1 MILKTV
7 FFYLF
12 SSSALFIYGIGVKNI
27 LTQAIDAKTTF
38 FTMLRSLITVI
49 FSVLFVRII
58 TSLFLVPY
66 GLSEMYPFFCIIFT
80 LIFSLLARLLFL
92 QLMTIETSEFAMTF
106 CSIMI
111 AVNEAYSLWE
121 AIITGMLC
129 ILAFYIIQPLIFI
142 VRWRTSYSQLNIDFK
157 GGALIFISIALLLLI
172 LFAINLS
179 WLNFGVL

>member
-1 MILKTV
+1 MLLKTV

-58 TSLFLVPY
+58 TSLFLTPY
-66 GLSEMYPFFCIIFT
+66 ELSEIYPFFCIIFT
-80 LIFSLLARLLFL
+80 LIFTLLARLLFL
-92 QLMTIETSEFAMTF
+92 QLLKIETSEFAMTF
-106 CSIMI
+106 CSVLL

-121 AIITGMLC
+121 AIITGILC

-142 VRWRTSYSQLNIDFK
+142 VHWRTSYSQLNIDFK
-157 GGALIFISIALLLLI
+157 GGALVFISIALLLFI

-179 WLNFGVL
+179 CLNFGVL